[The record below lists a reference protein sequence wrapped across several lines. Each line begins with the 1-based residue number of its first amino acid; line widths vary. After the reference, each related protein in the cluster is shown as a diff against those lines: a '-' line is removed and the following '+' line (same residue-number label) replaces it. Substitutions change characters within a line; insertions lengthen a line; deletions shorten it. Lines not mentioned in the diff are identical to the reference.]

1 MQITVIPLG
10 TATPS
15 LGDYVVDIQKFLQEQ
30 GATFSL
36 TDMGTVVEGRVE
48 ELLGLA
54 AQMHELPFQ
63 RGVDRVLTQIVLDER
78 RDKKIGLGDKVA
90 SVRNRL
96 SA

>member
-54 AQMHELPFQ
+54 TQMHELPFQ

-78 RDKKIGLGDKVA
+78 RDKKIGLGDKIA